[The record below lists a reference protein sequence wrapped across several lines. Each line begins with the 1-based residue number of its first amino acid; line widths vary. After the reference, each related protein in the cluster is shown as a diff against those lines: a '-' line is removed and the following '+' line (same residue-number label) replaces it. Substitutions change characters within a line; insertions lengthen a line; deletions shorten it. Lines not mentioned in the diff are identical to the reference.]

1 MTSEPPKTLSE
12 VAKKGMDENKELM
25 KRLAKM

>member
-12 VAKKGMDENKELM
+12 VAKKGMDENRSLM
-25 KRLAKM
+25 KKLARM